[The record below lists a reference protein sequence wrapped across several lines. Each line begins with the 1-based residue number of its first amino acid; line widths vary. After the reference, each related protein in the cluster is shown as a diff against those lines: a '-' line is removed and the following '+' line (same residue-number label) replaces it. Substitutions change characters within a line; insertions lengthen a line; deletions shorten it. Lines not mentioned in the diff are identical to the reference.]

1 MKAIS
6 DSKLKAFSIG
16 RMNVTK
22 NVLNKKEKEEI
33 KKKEEDKKTQEVYK
47 EFVASFEGS
56 KSNMKTFVRGDVIN
70 PDKSMD
76 TTKGKLYKPKS
87 RLHEPDTHKPNVVSS
102 PITPKSAVK
111 PDRPTLKKKE
121 YKKKSNLELFK
132 EELMVMQKER
142 EQRHTVKKTMQRGP
156 APDNFNKPRQSRFQ
170 PLDDKIVANIA
181 DPSVLDDLVASS
193 HENGDPMTTNLFL
206 GNVNPKLDEQQ
217 LCELFGKYGPL
228 ASVKVMWPR
237 TEDERARERNCAFVA
252 FMTRKDADR
261 ALRHLQ
267 GRDICDYE
275 MKLGWGKSVPIP
287 PHPVY
292 VPPALLDRTLP
303 PAPSGLPFNAQPLD
317 PMKKPPAPGVP
328 PEFADQQDFENTLK
342 NSVVRV
348 VVPTERNLLA
358 LIHRMI
364 EFVVREGPMFEAM
377 IMNREINNPMFR
389 FLFNNK
395 SPAHIYYRWRTY
407 SVLHGESPTNYRTA
421 KFRIFRGGS
430 LWQPPPLNPYST
442 GLEETDSEDEF
453 PMHKSAK
460 ASEQDVTSA
469 DTDKVKGELKE
480 DERDKLEDILRSLLP
495 RQKLIG
501 DAMVFC
507 LQHAE
512 CAEEIV
518 ECLAESLSILETP
531 LTKKIARLY
540 LISDILHNSSAKVA
554 NASFFRKQLESKLEQ
569 VMTDLHLCHVA
580 ISSRLRA
587 EQFKQKILSCFRAW
601 DDWAIYPD
609 KLLIHLQNTF
619 LGLVGGTNQK
629 QVEPKQLVTKDEG
642 PPLISDE
649 ADDDDV
655 DGVPMDSVDVDGMP
669 LDGEPLD
676 GVPLENK
683 KVAEEPQARFVQ
695 SKWEM
700 VDPVEVEAQAMTT
713 SKWDQLE
720 NQNYDGEPLEE
731 SHSQSEN
738 LAQEFKY
745 DESKRAKLREIEV
758 KVMKFQDELESGQR
772 ERKSGVS
779 ISKQVSQY
787 REKLLDKVS
796 EREEKMRHRD
806 SDRKKDKRRG
816 QSSSDDS
823 DDSEHSKKKRR
834 KKNKESSD
842 TPSHHGLGLVS
853 YDSDGSSDSLRKY
866 SLSAKKKKYSGR
878 TRSRS
883 REKYSRKVSTP
894 DRRRSK
900 SPHRSKRSRSRS
912 RERKKKRK
920 SKH

>member
-1 MKAIS
+1 MSRNSFVSRATVEAIS

-22 NVLNKKEKEEI
+22 NVLNKREKEEI

-142 EQRHTVKKTMQRGP
+142 EQRHSVKKSMQRGP
-156 APDNFNKPRQSRFQ
+156 MVDSFNKPRQSRFQ

-328 PEFADQQDFENTLK
+328 PEFVDQQDFENNIQQQTLK

-460 ASEQDVTSA
+460 AS
-469 DTDKVKGELKE
+469 

-619 LGLVGGTNQK
+619 LGLVGGTSQK
-629 QVEPKQLVTKDEG
+629 QVEPKPLVSKDEG
-642 PPLISDE
+642 LPLISDE
-649 ADDDDV
+649 ADDEDV
-655 DGVPMDSVDVDGMP
+655 DGVPMDNVDVDGMP

-787 REKLLDKVS
+787 REKLLDK
-796 EREEKMRHRD
+796 
-806 SDRKKDKRRG
+806 
-816 QSSSDDS
+816 
-823 DDSEHSKKKRR
+823 
-834 KKNKESSD
+834 
-842 TPSHHGLGLVS
+842 
-853 YDSDGSSDSLRKY
+853 DSDGSSDSLRKY
-866 SLSAKKKKYSGR
+866 SLSAKKKKYSGRLTMFR

-920 SKH
+920 S